1 LTLTKK
7 PQNRNGRENAIP
19 VLIGNFGAK
28 EAVAPVDE
36 FHQLCDSLIKIFS
49 QTFTLLFN
57 RNA

>member
-1 LTLTKK
+1 MEEKTLFLF
-7 PQNRNGRENAIP
+7 
-19 VLIGNFGAK
+19 LIGNFGAK